1 MTSSVLIVDDSLTVR
16 MDLYE
21 AFEAGGFH
29 ALACGTVTEARV
41 SLAAEQVDA
50 IVLDVILPDAD
61 GVDFLQELRASPRFE
76 RTPVLMLSTEA
87 EVRDRVRALRRGA
100 DEYIGKPYDS
110 SYVVARARKLVGSPQ
125 PPANRIL
132 VIDDSVTFRSEL
144 RRALERE
151 GYEVSTA
158 STGEEG
164 LRAAGDQRPAAIV
177 VDGMLPG
184 ADGATVIRR
193 VRLDAA
199 LRDVPCLL
207 LTASDDQSVELQ
219 ALEAGAD
226 AFVRKST
233 DTTLVLAKL
242 AAILRQTATAAA
254 PDHPASVHSPKRVLA
269 VDDSPTYLDQ
279 VAATLRDEGY
289 DVALARSGEESLEL
303 LATQSVDCILLDL
316 SMPGLGGRETCRR
329 IKAAPTIRD
338 IPLLMVTSVD
348 DAGAMLAGLSDGADD
363 YIHKADGLDVLKA
376 RVRAQIR
383 RKQFQDENRRVRDQL
398 LRRELVASEA
408 RAAQRLAETRAAL
421 VEELEWKNRELEA
434 FGYSVSHDLRNPVQI
449 VHGLSQLLLE
459 EYADVLGGAGC
470 EQLRRINAAA
480 ARMADL
486 IDAMM
491 RLSQVSRSEIVR
503 ETVDLTGMARG
514 IVDELRRRDPDR
526 VVEVV
531 IQDGLTAQADRDL
544 ICVLLENTLGNAW
557 KYTQRTPAARIEV
570 GSYRDDK
577 GIVYFVRDN
586 GAGFSMDQAGS
597 LFRPYER
604 LHSAN
609 EFPGTG
615 IGLATAHRVV
625 DRHGGRIWAEGAVG
639 AGSTFHFTTG

>member
-1 MTSSVLIVDDSLTVR
+1 
-16 MDLYE
+16 
-21 AFEAGGFH
+21 
-29 ALACGTVTEARV
+29 
-41 SLAAEQVDA
+41 
-50 IVLDVILPDAD
+50 
-61 GVDFLQELRASPRFE
+61 
-76 RTPVLMLSTEA
+76 
-87 EVRDRVRALRRGA
+87 
-100 DEYIGKPYDS
+100 
-110 SYVVARARKLVGSPQ
+110 VVAQARKLVGSPQ
-125 PPANRIL
+125 RPGDANRVL
-132 VIDDSVTFRSEL
+132 VIDDSLTFRSEL
-144 RRALERE
+144 RRTLERE

-164 LRAAGDQRPAAIV
+164 LRSAGDQRPAAIV

-193 VRLDAA
+193 IRLDAA

-233 DTTLVLAKL
+233 DTTLVLAQL
-242 AAILRQTATAAA
+242 AAILRQTVTAAA
-254 PDHPASVHSPKRVLA
+254 PEHPASVHSPKRVLA
-269 VDDSPTYLDQ
+269 VDDSPTYLDR

-289 DVALARSGEESLEL
+289 DVALARSGEEALEL

-316 SMPGLGGRETCRR
+316 IMPGLGGRETCRR
-329 IKAAPTIRD
+329 IKGAPTIRD
-338 IPLLMVTSVD
+338 IPLLMITSVD
-348 DAGAMLAGLSDGADD
+348 DPGAMLAGLSDGADD
-363 YIHKADGLDVLKA
+363 YIYKSDDLDVLKA
-376 RVRAQIR
+376 RVRAQMR

-398 LRRELVASEA
+398 LRQELEASEA

-421 VEELEWKNRELEA
+421 VAELEWKNRELEA
-434 FGYSVSHDLRNPVQI
+434 FGYSLSHDLRNPVQI

-459 EYADVLGGAGC
+459 EYADVLDEAGC
-470 EQLRRINAAA
+470 EQLRRINASAG
-480 ARMADL
+480 RMAGL
-486 IDAMM
+486 INAMM

-503 ETVDLTGMARG
+503 ETVDISAMARG
-514 IVDELRRRDPDR
+514 IVDELRCRDPER
-526 VVEVV
+526 VVEVD
-531 IQDGLTAQADRDL
+531 IREGLTAEADRDL
-544 ICVLLENTLGNAW
+544 ICVLLENALGNAW

-570 GSYRDDK
+570 GSYRDDE
-577 GIVYFVRDN
+577 GTVYFVRDN

-639 AGSTFHFTTG
+639 AGATLHFTTG